1 MKKMKRALA
10 GILTVA
16 VLAGAYQYRIHRLQD
31 SLSQQVLRF
40 HVIANSNTKE
50 DQALKLK
57 VRDGIGAYLKE
68 KLSGVDGLK
77 ECELAVTEELGQ
89 IEQCARQIIAAEG
102 YEYSV
107 DAKVKTADFP
117 KKTYGAFTF
126 PKGKYRALNVV
137 IGDGAGENWWCVM
150 YPNLCFSG
158 SVYEVIDENSKEE
171 LRAVLTEDE
180 YEEIMAE
187 GTIKVKF
194 KYLDAFMRIF
204 RKG

>member
-1 MKKMKRALA
+1 
-10 GILTVA
+10 
-16 VLAGAYQYRIHRLQD
+16 
-31 SLSQQVLRF
+31 
-40 HVIANSNTKE
+40 
-50 DQALKLK
+50 
-57 VRDGIGAYLKE
+57 
-68 KLSGVDGLK
+68 
-77 ECELAVTEELGQ
+77 
-89 IEQCARQIIAAEG
+89 
-102 YEYSV
+102 
-107 DAKVKTADFP
+107 
-117 KKTYGAFTF
+117 
-126 PKGKYRALNVV
+126 
-137 IGDGAGENWWCVM
+137 M